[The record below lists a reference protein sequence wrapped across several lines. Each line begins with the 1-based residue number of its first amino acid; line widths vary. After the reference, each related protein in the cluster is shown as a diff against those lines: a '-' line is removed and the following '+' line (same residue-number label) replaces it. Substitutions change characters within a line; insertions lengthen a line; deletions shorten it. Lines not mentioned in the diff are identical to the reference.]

1 MAAIYAVSQITAYI
15 REALAYDDV
24 LSDVWVE
31 GEVANLRRPGS
42 GHAYFS
48 LRDSSVSLRCVAF
61 RNARGMNRLADGAKV
76 VAHGRVSIYEARGDL
91 QLVADLIQP
100 EGVGELRM
108 RLERLIARLER
119 EGLFDESRKR
129 PLPAFPKRVGVVTSP
144 TGAVWRDIQTVVGRR
159 YPLAE
164 LLLAPAMVQ
173 GDAAAPT
180 IVDALAALNELDDVD
195 AVIVARGGGSLE
207 DLWPF
212 NEESVARA
220 VFASRAPVVSAVGH
234 ETDTTV
240 CDLAADLRAPTP
252 SAAAELAVPDRAEL
266 ALRILGAA
274 RAIEAR
280 AAERVER
287 GRADLAA
294 FLDRVERAVPDLD
307 DKRIRVDDALDS
319 ARSALLHRIE
329 LSRTKVEGLS
339 AALGTLSPRDTL
351 RRGYAIVTE
360 RSTGAPIT
368 DARAIRP
375 GDGLDI
381 ALNVGTIAAVAESS
395 SENGRRPPQNPK
407 ETV

>member
-1 MAAIYAVSQITAYI
+1 MPAIYAVSQITAYI

-24 LSDVWVE
+24 LSDVWIE

-48 LRDSSVSLRCVAF
+48 LRESGVSLRCVAF
-61 RNARGMNRLADGAKV
+61 RNARGMNHLDDGAKV

-100 EGVGELRM
+100 EGVGELRL
-108 RLERLIARLER
+108 RLERLIAQLER
-119 EGLFDESRKR
+119 EGLFDDARKR

-144 TGAVWRDIQTVVGRR
+144 TGAVWQDIQTVVRRR

-180 IVDALAALNELDDVD
+180 VVEALAALNETDGVD

-240 CDLAADLRAPTP
+240 CDLVADLRAPTP

-266 ALRILGAA
+266 ALRIGGAA
-274 RAIEAR
+274 RTIEAR
-280 AAERVER
+280 ALERVER
-287 GRADLAA
+287 GFADIAA
-294 FLDRVERAVPDLD
+294 FRERVERAVPDLD
-307 DKRIRVDDALDS
+307 GRRIRVDDLLDS

-329 LSRTKVEGLS
+329 LSKTKVEGLS

-351 RRGYAIVTE
+351 RRGYAIVTD
-360 RSTGAPIT
+360 RATGAPIT
-368 DARAIRP
+368 DARAANP
-375 GDGLDI
+375 GDALDI
-381 ALNVGTIAAVAESS
+381 AVNIGIIAAVVEPPSDGSAQPKA
-395 SENGRRPPQNPK
+395 RRQP
-407 ETV
+407 

>member
-1 MAAIYAVSQITAYI
+1 MAEIYAVSQITAYI

-48 LRDSSVSLRCVAF
+48 LRDSNVSLRCVAF
-61 RNARGMNRLADGAKV
+61 RSARGMNRLADGAKV

-91 QLVADLIQP
+91 QLIADLIQP

-129 PLPAFPKRVGVVTSP
+129 ALPAFPKRVGVVTSP
-144 TGAVWRDIQTVVGRR
+144 TGAVWQDIQTVVGRR

-180 IVDALAALNELDDVD
+180 IVDALANLNELDDVD
-195 AVIVARGGGSLE
+195 AVIVARGGGSFE

-212 NEESVARA
+212 NEEAVARA

-240 CDLAADLRAPTP
+240 CDLVADLRAPTP

-274 RAIEAR
+274 RAIDAR
-280 AAERVER
+280 ASERVER
-287 GRADLAA
+287 GRADLDA

-307 DKRIRVDDALDS
+307 DRRIRVDDMLDS

-329 LSRTKVEGLS
+329 LSKTKVAGLS
-339 AALGTLSPRDTL
+339 TALGTLSPRDTL

-381 ALNVGTIAAVAESS
+381 ALNVGMIAAVAESS
-395 SENGRRPPQNPK
+395 SDGSAQ
-407 ETV
+407 T

>member
-381 ALNVGTIAAVAESS
+381 ALNVGTIAAVVESS
-395 SENGRRPPQNPK
+395 SDDSTQ
-407 ETV
+407 T

>member
-1 MAAIYAVSQITAYI
+1 MPEIYAVSQITAYI

-48 LRDSSVSLRCVAF
+48 LRDSNVSLRCVAF
-61 RNARGMNRLADGAKV
+61 RSARGMNRLADGAKV

-91 QLVADLIQP
+91 QLIADLIQP

-144 TGAVWRDIQTVVGRR
+144 TGAVWQDIQTVVGRR

-180 IVDALAALNELDDVD
+180 IVDALASLNEIGDVD

-212 NEESVARA
+212 NEEAVARA

-240 CDLAADLRAPTP
+240 CDLVADLRAPTP

-274 RAIEAR
+274 RAIDAR

-287 GRADLAA
+287 GRADLDA

-307 DKRIRVDDALDS
+307 DRRIRVDDLLDS

-329 LSRTKVEGLS
+329 LSKTKVAGLS

-381 ALNVGTIAAVAESS
+381 AVNVGMIAAVAESS
-395 SENGRRPPQNPK
+395 SDGSAQ
-407 ETV
+407 T